1 MKTYYFTATAHAWV
15 TAPDEQDDDKMV
27 EWILEDPLRHI
38 IEDPD
43 IDIEDL
49 SVGQNGNWKWLIE
62 GNPVRNVIK

>member
-1 MKTYYFTATAHAWV
+1 
-15 TAPDEQDDDKMV
+15 MV

>member
-43 IDIEDL
+43 I
-49 SVGQNGNWKWLIE
+49 GQNGNWKWLIE
-62 GNPVRNVIK
+62 GNPVRSVIK